1 MPFILASASPRRAE
15 LLRQLG
21 LEFITRS
28 AEVEEKL
35 DNSRPLPEQLR
46 ELALHKARAVA
57 EYSGDGLVI
66 GADTVVVLGDKVM
79 GKPGSEAEAREMLG
93 RLNGRMHLVMTA
105 VALVDP
111 ADGRV
116 MTGLEETRV
125 RFSTLDPEQ
134 IEAYIKTGEPMDKA
148 GAYGIQGRGAV
159 LVESIEGCYFNVV
172 GLPINLLSRML
183 KEMGHP
189 VYASW

>member
-1 MPFILASASPRRAE
+1 MPFILASASPRRAD

-35 DNSRPLPEQLR
+35 DPNQPLPAQMK
-46 ELALHKARAVA
+46 ELALKKARAAA
-57 EYSGDGLVI
+57 EDINVGLVI
-66 GADTVVVLGDKVM
+66 GADTVVVLGNEVM
-79 GKPGSEAEAREMLG
+79 GKPGSEAEAKDMLNKLSG
-93 RLNGRMHLVMTA
+93 QSHLVMTA
-105 VALVDP
+105 VALVDS
-111 ADGRV
+111 AEGSFL
-116 MTGLEETRV
+116 TGLETTRV
-125 RFSTLDPEQ
+125 KFCTLDQEE

-159 LVESIEGCYFNVV
+159 LVEKIEGCYFNVV

-189 VYASW
+189 VYTSW